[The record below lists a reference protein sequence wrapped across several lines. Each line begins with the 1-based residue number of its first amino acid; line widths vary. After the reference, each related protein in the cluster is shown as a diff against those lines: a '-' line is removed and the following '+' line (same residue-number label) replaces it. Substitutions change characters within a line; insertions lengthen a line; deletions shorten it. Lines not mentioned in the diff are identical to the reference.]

1 MVANPLPLPPPPPPP
16 LRPPPPRRR
25 AAAQALGFYS
35 WAEHRCGFATTS
47 SPAAPWPASS
57 PAPAPSRLWRFLRRS
72 ETLVTTPT
80 VTSVIQTLGEEGL
93 FKQAL
98 AAFYRMKQLH
108 CKPDVRCYNA
118 VIAALCR
125 AGWFRK
131 ARFLLDQMELPGARC
146 PPDSYTYTI
155 FITFYCKRSLET
167 GCRKAIRRRIWEA
180 NHMFRRMVFNGYTP
194 DVVTYNCLI
203 DGLCKTYRIGRAH
216 ELFDE
221 MSKKGCTPNRV
232 TYNSFIRYYGAINEV
247 DKAVNMMR
255 DMVEREHGKPTS
267 SSYTPIIHS
276 LCESHRIK
284 EARDFLVEMV
294 EGGHVPR
301 EFTYK
306 LVRNALDCAGE
317 EGLPEEMCQWIEDGI
332 DARIKQVM
340 RVKPLMRR

>member
-1 MVANPLPLPPPPPPP
+1 
-16 LRPPPPRRR
+16 
-25 AAAQALGFYS
+25 
-35 WAEHRCGFATTS
+35 
-47 SPAAPWPASS
+47 
-57 PAPAPSRLWRFLRRS
+57 
-72 ETLVTTPT
+72 
-80 VTSVIQTLGEEGL
+80 
-93 FKQAL
+93 
-98 AAFYRMKQLH
+98 
-108 CKPDVRCYNA
+108 
-118 VIAALCR
+118 
-125 AGWFRK
+125 
-131 ARFLLDQMELPGARC
+131 
-146 PPDSYTYTI
+146 
-155 FITFYCKRSLET
+155 
-167 GCRKAIRRRIWEA
+167 
-180 NHMFRRMVFNGYTP
+180 MFRRMVFNGFAP

-232 TYNSFIRYYGAINEV
+232 TYNSFIRYYSAINEV

-276 LCESHRIK
+276 LCESRRIK
-284 EARDFLVEMV
+284 ESRDFLVEMV
-294 EGGHVPR
+294 KGGHVPR

-317 EGLPEEMCQWIEDGI
+317 EGLLEEMRHWIEDGI